1 VAAMKLMEHF
11 VRYGPPKQIL
21 TDRGAQFVNKLV
33 KTVCETYGVNFRTTP
48 IAHSHER
55 NAKVE
60 NANLQVLRH
69 LRAYL
74 FDQRVM
80 EDWTRA
86 LPAVQFIFNSTIHR
100 DIGYSSHQLLFGPAM
115 NLNRFILEQQTP
127 TAILEGVKWWDEQL
141 ELHNN
146 ILERAAQLQR

>member
-1 VAAMKLMEHF
+1 MKLMEHF
-11 VRYGPPKQIL
+11 GRYGPPKQIL

-33 KTVCETYGVNFRTTP
+33 KTVCTTYGVNFRTTP
-48 IAHSHER
+48 IAYSHER

-80 EDWTRA
+80 EGWTRA

-100 DIGYSSHQLLFGPAM
+100 DIGYS
-115 NLNRFILEQQTP
+115 FISP
-127 TAILEGVKWWDEQL
+127 TAIWTSDEFQSFYL
-141 ELHNN
+141 RTASTNDY
-146 ILERAAQLQR
+146 IRRSQVVG

>member
-1 VAAMKLMEHF
+1 MKLMEHF
-11 VRYGPPKQIL
+11 GRYGPPKQIL

-33 KTVCETYGVNFRTTP
+33 KTVCETYGVNFRTTL
-48 IAHSHER
+48 IRGLTHSHER

-80 EDWTRA
+80 ED
-86 LPAVQFIFNSTIHR
+86 
-100 DIGYSSHQLLFGPAM
+100 
-115 NLNRFILEQQTP
+115 
-127 TAILEGVKWWDEQL
+127 
-141 ELHNN
+141 
-146 ILERAAQLQR
+146 